1 MSSIGTRKL
10 WLRLVY
16 IFLIIVTGFL
26 VLLLVASLLFGD
38 KAKEMIVAEINSNLL
53 VPAEVG
59 DISFSIFRSFPDAS
73 VSFSNIAVQPPKDRP
88 DAPGLIH
95 ARSIRLRFGIF
106 SLFSKNYRIRSIEI
120 SHASITLFRDI
131 NGNTNYN
138 IWKKQEGSSSK
149 PVNFDIQKILL
160 TDTEIFYRDLSSPA
174 DVAISLPHM
183 LLKGKTGNGLTELSL
198 DGSMAPLRLTF
209 GGESYPT
216 LPETRIHMALRL
228 DAQSSTLHIDKG
240 NVMAGNIPLKLSGWL
255 GYGSKNQLLNLDI
268 STSKADISEF
278 MEYIPA
284 ALTSKTGKY
293 KPDGKLNLTSKISGG
308 WGKGRTPAIAADFSI
323 EKGELLHSESGLK
336 LHDLSLSGKYTGKSG
351 NKPDQLNISSFNGH
365 TGRGSFKGSLSLNN
379 TAEPR
384 IILKISTRLFLDE
397 VRGLLSPSDIEMT
410 SGEMIADVSLEGGTA
425 QGQQLAEKAQGQVVL
440 KEAAFRLKRSG
451 REIKNLNASLELN
464 NGSVFFDQLTL
475 VSGESDLKLSGK
487 ADHLI
492 DYLFDSSQLLNIQAE
507 VNSDNIRLED
517 LILPSPE
524 QNSAETAGGSFY
536 PENISIDAAFNC
548 KHLTYRKFS
557 ASNISGK
564 ISLNEQVLRASQL
577 KLEAMGGRVDAAG
590 VLNGRYGDH
599 AMLVCNAT
607 FKNVDIARL
616 FAEFEDFGQSSLQSR
631 HIAGSAD
638 ATLQYSAR
646 LSRDF
651 STDAASVTAIAD
663 VEIRNGQLKGFEP
676 MQELSS
682 FLDAEELS
690 DIRFA
695 TLSNRI
701 EIANKTVIIPNM
713 EVHSSVLDL
722 KGYGAHTFGNEIDY
736 HFNLA
741 LSDLRKSRR
750 RSNQAPE
757 GSSSTDSRGNTRLFL
772 HLYGTVDEPQFR
784 YDKEAVTRKMA
795 DDFKNQKQELRQ
807 AIRQEFGKKGKNEIT
822 QPPASGEKFEIEWD

>member
-16 IFLIIVTGFL
+16 VFLIIVSGIA
-26 VLLLVASLLFGD
+26 VLLLTASLLFGD

-73 VSFSNIAVQPPKDRP
+73 VSFSNIAIQPPKDRP
-88 DAPGLIH
+88 EAPGLIH
-95 ARSIRLRFGIF
+95 ARSIRFRFGIF
-106 SLFSKNYRIRSIEI
+106 SMLSKNYRIRSIEI

-138 IWKKQEGSSSK
+138 IWKKQEGISSK
-149 PVNFDIQKILL
+149 PVSFDIQKILL
-160 TDTEIFYRDLSSPA
+160 TDTEILYRDLSTPA
-174 DVAISLPHM
+174 DVAINLPHM
-183 LLKGKTGNGLTELSL
+183 VLKGKTGNGLTELSL
-198 DGSMAPLRLTF
+198 DGRMTPLRLTF
-209 GGESYPT
+209 GNESYPA
-216 LPETRIHMALRL
+216 LPETRLHMALRL
-228 DAQSSTLHIDKG
+228 DNQSSTMHIDMG
-240 NVMAGNIPLKLSGWL
+240 NIMAGNIPLRLEGWM
-255 GYGSKNQLLNLDI
+255 GYSSNNQLLDLDI
-268 STSKADISEF
+268 STSKADVSEL
-278 MEYIPA
+278 MEYIPS
-284 ALTSKTGKY
+284 ALTSKALKY
-293 KPDGKLNLTSKISGG
+293 KPDGKITLVAKISGG
-308 WGKGRTPAIAADFSI
+308 WGKGLTPAVQAGFSI

-336 LHDLSLSGKYTGKSG
+336 LHGISLSGEYNGK
-351 NKPDQLNISSFNGH
+351 NRKQPDQLIISSIKGDA
-365 TGRGSFKGSLSLNN
+365 GRGSFSGSLSLNN
-379 TAEPR
+379 TTQPR
-384 IILKISTRLFLDE
+384 IALKISTRLYLEE
-397 VRGLLSPSDIEMT
+397 VSGLLSATEVELT

-440 KEAAFRLKRSG
+440 KDAGFVMKRPG

-464 NGSVFFDQLTL
+464 NGSVYFDQLTL
-475 VSGESDLKLSGK
+475 VSGESNLKLSGK
-487 ADHLI
+487 VDQLI
-492 DYLFDSSQLLNIQAE
+492 DYLFDNRRPLYIRAD
-507 VNSDNIRLED
+507 VNSNRIRLED
-517 LILPSPE
+517 LILPSAE
-524 QNSAETAGGSFY
+524 QNTAESSGGSFY
-536 PENISIDAAFNC
+536 PENISCDASFNC

-577 KLEAMGGRVDAAG
+577 KLEAMDGRVEASG
-590 VLNGRYGDH
+590 VLNGRYGEH
-599 AMLVCNAT
+599 AMMVCNAT
-607 FKNVDIARL
+607 FKNVDISRL
-616 FAEFEDFGQSSLQSR
+616 FMEFEDFGQSSLQS
-631 HIAGSAD
+631 HHLAGSAD

-646 LSRDF
+646 LSRAF
-651 STDAASVTAIAD
+651 SADAASVTAIAD

-682 FLDAEELS
+682 FLDAEELR

-722 KGYGAHTFGNEIDY
+722 TGYGAHTFGNEIDY
-736 HFNLA
+736 HFNLL
-741 LSDLRKSRR
+741 LSDLMKSRR

-807 AIRQEFGKKGKNEIT
+807 AIRQEFGKKGKNEII